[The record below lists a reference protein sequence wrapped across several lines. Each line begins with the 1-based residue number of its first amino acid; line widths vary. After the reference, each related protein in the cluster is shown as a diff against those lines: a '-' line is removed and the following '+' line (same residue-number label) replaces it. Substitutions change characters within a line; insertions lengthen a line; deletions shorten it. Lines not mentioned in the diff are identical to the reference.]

1 MRYSLPF
8 ILTTLII
15 LSGCGKKDATSSD
28 DQILTKGTFGYDV
41 DFLSQ
46 HEDVLVLKSAD
57 ENAQILLCGAYQ
69 GRVMTSTAEGLKGK
83 SYGWMNYDLIAS
95 GEVQEHINAFGGE
108 DRIWLGPEGGQFSIF
123 FQPGSQFIFDDWM
136 TPAPL
141 DTEKFELVASTD
153 NSATFSR
160 TFSLQNYSGFSLD
173 MKIERKIELS
183 SASVIENLLDLDLA
197 VDIRMVA
204 YESQNNITTIGK
216 DAWSK
221 ENGALSIW
229 ILGMFNPSPNT
240 TVVIPF
246 KEGDENELGP
256 IVNDSYFGK
265 VPSERLIV
273 DEGVIYF
280 SADGK
285 YRSKIGLSPRRV
297 LPVAGSYDSDNNVLT
312 LIHVDVP
319 EGVTDYVNSMWELQD
334 EPFAGDVINSYND
347 GPVDGKAMGPFYELE
362 SSSPAAFLEPGESLL
377 HIHRTMH
384 FTGETASLNIIAVSV
399 LGVSLEEIESVFKSN
414 Q

>member
-1 MRYSLPF
+1 MRYSLSF
-8 ILTTLII
+8 VIVALII
-15 LSGCGKKDATSSD
+15 LPGCGKKDTASSD
-28 DQILTKGTFGYDV
+28 DQILAKGTFGYDV
-41 DFLSQ
+41 DFLAQ
-46 HEDVLVLKSAD
+46 HEDILVLKSAD

-69 GRVMTSTAEGLKGK
+69 GRVMTSTAEGMNGK

-123 FQPGSQFIFDDWM
+123 FRPGSQFIFDDWM
-136 TPAPL
+136 TPAAL
-141 DTEKFELVASTD
+141 DTEKFVLVSSTD

-160 TFSLQNYSGFSLD
+160 TFSLQNYSGFNLD
-173 MKIERKIELS
+173 MKIDRKIQLS
-183 SASVIENLLDLDLA
+183 TASEIEKLLDLDLA
-197 VDIRMVA
+197 ENIRMVA
-204 YESQNNITTIGK
+204 YESRNNIENIGK
-216 DAWSK
+216 DPWNK

-229 ILGMFNPSPNT
+229 ILGMFNPSPST
-240 TVVIPF
+240 TVVIPYR
-246 KEGDENELGP
+246 EGNEDELGP

-265 VPSERLIV
+265 VPSDRLIV

-312 LIHVDVP
+312 LIHVDIP
-319 EGVTDYVNSMWELQD
+319 EGVTDYVNSMWEMQE

-377 HIHRTMH
+377 HIHRTIH
-384 FTGETASLNIIAVSV
+384 FTGEKTSLNNIAVSV
-399 LGVSLEEIESVFKSN
+399 LGVSLGEIESAFKSN
-414 Q
+414 